1 MPGDLARVAIAL
13 FVVWSYEARAA
24 AIEYEVFVAI
34 QSEED
39 LYDLQVEGQIGD
51 ATFSALLL
59 LFQTRV
65 DLNRAD
71 RERLY
76 AIPNLTYADV
86 DRIIAY
92 RAEVESVR
100 ELEDLAAANVL
111 PHRVVKSIRPFV
123 MVDPARRGDGEASG
137 LGRVQVR
144 MSGAH
149 DRYPPA
155 SAAQTRVLGP
165 HNLDIGMLAVLER
178 NRVRKVR
185 YDPSR
190 GALSAAPPTASF
202 TVPKLYLQWEEER
215 WGLIVGTYRIGFG
228 QSLVFDTT
236 DQLGPN
242 GFFGD
247 YELRRQNDLTLRC
260 KEVRGELSARP
271 CPDGDVVRVTPDFTW
286 SNRLTG
292 VALGLRERGWGPGWL
307 QVYGWGSYQFH
318 RTQQT
323 EIVNVEQCDDP
334 RHNEDPGCA
343 SPPVYVR
350 RGDAGTPLSRFVS
363 TTLPAVYV
371 EGLGGANVS
380 YFWDARA
387 HIGLTGYGAAIRW
400 RVEGVRLDF
409 QEFARKPFGGPF
421 GAIGFNAG
429 YGYGPQDLFVEVA
442 RSIDSQ
448 SEGGGGW
455 AALLRGVTDL
465 GHTEVDVSLRYY
477 DRRFANPY
485 ARPVSAPDE
494 FEGLRARDEAGLR
507 LRSSS
512 RFKGRHGLRAVFD
525 LWRELSEPDVKANLF
540 VRADLALTRGWN
552 LALWSEYEN
561 KSLKRNGRRECFE
574 GSLGG
579 DDAGKAIPC
588 GGQQV
593 VAAIRLALATRRTVG
608 FSAQYL
614 HEWVD
619 SRSYPDRFRQD
630 AAAVVT
636 LSARVF
642 AAMTIRARARYD
654 FEDIFDATRLEH
666 KLWVYLE
673 TSVTVRE
680 RDLLR
685 LRYDIRVF
693 LDRRASTEAR
703 RPNPEHWI
711 WMEYVWR
718 FGR

>member
-1 MPGDLARVAIAL
+1 MSGRLARVAIT
-13 FVVWSYEARAA
+13 VVAVWVYGAGAA

-39 LYDLQVEGQIGD
+39 LYDLRNEGQIED

-92 RAEVESVR
+92 RNEVESVR
-100 ELEDLAAANVL
+100 ELEDLAEASVL
-111 PHRVVKSIRPFV
+111 PRRTVESMRPFV
-123 MVDPARRGDGEASG
+123 LVDPMRHGDGNASG
-137 LGRVQVR
+137 VGRVQVR
-144 MSGAH
+144 MSGAQ

-155 SAAQTRVLGP
+155 SAAQARVLGP
-165 HNLDIGMLAVLER
+165 RNLDIGMLAVLER

-190 GALSAAPPTASF
+190 EALSAEPPTAF
-202 TVPKLYLQWEEER
+202 FGVPKLYLQWKEER
-215 WGLIVGTYRIGFG
+215 WSLIVGTYRIGFG

-260 KEVRGELSARP
+260 KEVRGELATSP
-271 CPDGDVVRVTPDFTW
+271 CPEGHESRVTPDFTW

-292 VALGLRERGWGPGWL
+292 VAVGLREDGWGRGWL
-307 QVYGWGSYQFH
+307 QAYGWGSYQFH
-318 RTQQT
+318 RAQQS
-323 EIVNVEQCDDP
+323 EIVNVDRCSDP
-334 RHNEDPGCA
+334 RRNEDPACA

-350 RGDAGTPLSRFVS
+350 RQDGTPLSRFIS

-371 EGLGGANVS
+371 EGVGGANIS

-387 HIGLTGYGAAIRW
+387 HIGLTGYGAATRW
-400 RVEGVRLDF
+400 RVKGVRLDF
-409 QEFARKPFGGPF
+409 QEFARKPFGGAF
-421 GAIGFNAG
+421 GAVGFNAG
-429 YGYGPQDLFVEVA
+429 YGFGPQDLFVEVS

-448 SEGGGGW
+448 PEGGGGW

-477 DRRFANPY
+477 GRRFANPY

-507 LRSSS
+507 LRSTS
-512 RFKGRHGLRAVFD
+512 RFNGRHGLRTRFD
-525 LWRELSEPDVKANLF
+525 LWRELSARDVKANLF
-540 VRADLALTRGWN
+540 VRADLALAPGWS

-561 KSLKRNGRRECFE
+561 KSLRRNGRGECFE
-574 GSLGG
+574 GSLGR
-579 DDAGKAIPC
+579 DEAGESIAC
-588 GGQQV
+588 GGQQIV
-593 VAAIRLALATRRTVG
+593 TAIRLGLATPRTVSI
-608 FSAQYL
+608 SAQYL
-614 HEWVD
+614 HEWID
-619 SRSYPDRFRQD
+619 SNSYLDRFQQD
-630 AAAVVT
+630 VAAVVT
-636 LSARVF
+636 MSATVADPIMIRV
-642 AAMTIRARARYD
+642 RARYD
-654 FEDIFDATRLEH
+654 FEDIFDTARLEH
-666 KLWVYLE
+666 KLWAYLE
-673 TSVTVRE
+673 AVISLRK
-680 RDLLR
+680 RDRLR
-685 LRYDIRVF
+685 LRYDVRVF
-693 LDRRASTEAR
+693 LDRRASTAAR
-703 RPNPEHWI
+703 RPNPEHWL
-711 WMEYVWR
+711 WMEYLWR
-718 FGR
+718 FGG